1 MGFSRRK
8 FVGGVGGG
16 LAAFGALGLSPKT
29 AGAQLIEKHADWK
42 FAEFDRLLKAPA
54 RAKQVFDIR
63 AIGEGKYLNNVKNSL
78 NGFHFGFNI
87 PVDQIKIVVAAHGP
101 SNGLNFADSMWE
113 KYRLGEFLE
122 VTDPKTGKAATR
134 NIYFAKK
141 AGTSTDTEDAASIYQ
156 DNSMEALQGRGVQFL
171 SCHTATEEQAHA
183 LVKKFSLTVTPV
195 EVVKDLEAHTQPG
208 VLIVPAMVA
217 TVSLLQSEGHYTYIT
232 V

>member
-1 MGFSRRK
+1 MGFSRRR
-8 FVGGVGGG
+8 FVGGVGSGF
-16 LAAFGALGLSPKT
+16 AALGAFGLSPKM

-42 FAEFDRLLKAPA
+42 FAEFDRLLKVPA

-87 PVDQIKIVVAAHGP
+87 PVDQIKVVVAAHGP

-122 VTDPKTGKAATR
+122 VTDPKTGKPAMR
-134 NIYFAKK
+134 NIYYAKK
-141 AGTSTDTEDAASIYQ
+141 AGTSTDTDGAASIYQ

-183 LVKKFSLTVTPV
+183 LVKKFSLAVTPE